1 MYVDDVSDIPSG
13 GCNYYNGST
22 IQHYIDNHT
31 RQTYAL
37 NGRKW
42 LKVAEDYSQYG
53 YNMPSVCVDI
63 SDLHSNAAFEPF
75 FELTALALG
84 IFVFLFAWRLA
95 RPVFR
100 GGYV

>member
-1 MYVDDVSDIPSG
+1 MYGDDISSIPSG

-22 IQHYIDNHT
+22 IQHYSDTHT

-42 LKVAEDYSQYG
+42 VKVSEDYSQYG
-53 YNMPSVCVDI
+53 YNMPSVCFDI
-63 SDLHSNAAFEPF
+63 STLHSNAAFEPIF
-75 FELTALALG
+75 DAIALALG
-84 IFVFLFAWRLA
+84 VFVFLFAFRLA
-95 RPVFR
+95 KPVFR